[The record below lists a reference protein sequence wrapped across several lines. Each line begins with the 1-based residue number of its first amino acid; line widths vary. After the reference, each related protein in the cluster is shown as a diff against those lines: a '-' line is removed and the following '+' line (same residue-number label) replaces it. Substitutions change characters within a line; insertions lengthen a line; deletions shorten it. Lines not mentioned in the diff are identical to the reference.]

1 MNIDKLP
8 VVDSMMDMFRSHV
21 PSWDFGPNLTR
32 RAGQSSR
39 DLGEAPE
46 LGPQGTASLAMFS
59 LWMPIFCQ

>member
-32 RAGQSSR
+32 RVAGQMSSR

-46 LGPQGTASLAMFS
+46 LGPQGTA
-59 LWMPIFCQ
+59 